1 MIKVAQI
8 DPNGL
13 CNSKCWF
20 CPVAYEPNPLVGR
33 KNMSLD
39 TIENIL
45 KQLRDGVGDFV
56 DPNYGLFWPSHFN
69 EVLLYPNFE
78 EMVMLYEKYN
88 FPIIIFSNGVN
99 LTKEKIDIIKKYPNT
114 IKHMTL
120 NIPSAFKEQWSQYT
134 GFNIKIFDKLMNN
147 LFYAYKELDSFFNGG
162 NFSIQVNNFN
172 NDSINNNGITL
183 LSNAPKINLDNK
195 DGDLAQTIKEFK
207 KIFPKLNVFQ
217 DNALI
222 DRSSYLKN
230 INIFSNEN
238 YLKRI
243 SDSGNKKVVGCIEKR
258 AEEFLH
264 ISANGDV
271 FLCCCDY
278 KFETVF
284 GNIYNN
290 TIKEIWESIERKQMI
305 DKSFS
310 DFCRKCA
317 NAIWE

>member
-20 CPVAYEPNPLVGR
+20 CPVAYEPNPIIGR
-33 KNMSLD
+33 TNMPLE

-45 KQLRDGVGDFV
+45 KQLKDGIGDFV
-56 DPNYGLFWPSHFN
+56 DPEYGLFWPSHFN
-69 EVLLYPNFE
+69 EVLIYPHFE

-88 FPIIIFSNGVN
+88 FQMIIFSNGVN
-99 LTKEKIDIIKKYPNT
+99 LTKEKVDIIKKYPNT

-120 NIPSAFKEQWSQYT
+120 NIPSAFKDQWAEYT
-134 GFNIKIFDKLMNN
+134 GFNANIFNKLMDN
-147 LFYAYKELDSFFNGG
+147 LDYAYKELSSFFNGAP
-162 NFSIQVNNFN
+162 FSIQVNNFD
-172 NDSINNNGITL
+172 NDSINKEGIVI
-183 LSNAPKINLDNK
+183 LSKAPSIDLDNET
-195 DGDLAQTIKEFK
+195 GDLAKTINEFK
-207 KIFPKLNVFQ
+207 RMFPKLSIFK

-238 YLKRI
+238 YLNKV
-243 SDSGNKKVVGCIEKR
+243 SDNGNKKVVGCKEKR

-264 ISANGDV
+264 VSANGDV

-290 TIKEIWESIERKQMI
+290 TIKEIWESIDRQNMI
-305 DKSFS
+305 NKSFS
-310 DFCRKCA
+310 DFCTKCA
-317 NAIWE
+317 LAIWE